1 MEKEESQC
9 LQRADETNNSF
20 EDFLF
25 SFLKLSNLDGLGR
38 IWVEEED
45 ER

>member
-1 MEKEESQC
+1 MKQTTP
-9 LQRADETNNSF
+9 LKIF
-20 EDFLF
+20 FF